1 MLTWPQSTEL
11 TAALAVAGLA
21 FRWAR
26 PAWTRVAAAFVFEAA
41 LIAALYSVWQFVAS
55 RTVSDEPTAVRHAV
69 WIDRFEHTLHFPSE
83 LSVQQTVLGHPAFV
97 QAANLYYDTMHFA
110 MIFVF
115 LLWLFVQHRDQYARV
130 RTVLAI
136 STLVCLVISF
146 VPVAPPRILAGSGFV
161 DTAVLYGQSV
171 YASDANE
178 LSAMPSVHVLWAVL
192 IAWYAV
198 RIGRGRWRVL
208 GPIHAAV
215 TIFVVVCTANHW
227 WLDGVVAVVVLVVC
241 AWAQVGVAAGWAAW
255 RMRGRTVAVAMP
267 GLAAPGLGAPGLGAP
282 GLGAPG
288 LGAPGR
294 APRCRSRR
302 TGTGRTYL
310 YQLSRKPEPRVA
322 VRSRPG
328 RPRHR
333 RTAGRE
339 RRRW

>member
-11 TAALAVAGLA
+11 TAALAVAGIA
-21 FRWAR
+21 FRCAR
-26 PAWTRVAAAFVFEAA
+26 PAWTRVAAAFAFEAS
-41 LIAALYSVWQFVAS
+41 LIAALYSVWQFVAN
-55 RTVSDEPTAVRHAV
+55 RTVSDEPTAVRHAQWV
-69 WIDRFEHTLHFPSE
+69 DRFEHTFHFPSE
-83 LSVQQTVLGHPAFV
+83 LSAQQLVLGHPAFV

-115 LLWLFVQHRDQYARV
+115 LLWLFVRHRDRYGQV

-136 STLVCLVISF
+136 STLACLVISF

-171 YASDANE
+171 YASDAANE

-227 WLDGVVAVVVLVVC
+227 WLDGVVAVAVLLAC

-255 RMRGRTVAVAMP
+255 RVRGRAIAVAAP
-267 GLAAPGLGAPGLGAP
+267 GLAVPELAAPGAVPDGADGPHGADIP
-282 GLGAPG
+282 VPAQQE
-288 LGAPGR
+288 A
-294 APRCRSRR
+294 
-302 TGTGRTYL
+302 
-310 YQLSRKPEPRVA
+310 
-322 VRSRPG
+322 
-328 RPRHR
+328 
-333 RTAGRE
+333 
-339 RRRW
+339 

>member
-1 MLTWPQSTEL
+1 
-11 TAALAVAGLA
+11 
-21 FRWAR
+21 
-26 PAWTRVAAAFVFEAA
+26 
-41 LIAALYSVWQFVAS
+41 
-55 RTVSDEPTAVRHAV
+55 
-69 WIDRFEHTLHFPSE
+69 
-83 LSVQQTVLGHPAFV
+83 
-97 QAANLYYDTMHFA
+97 MHFA

-115 LLWLFVQHRDQYARV
+115 LLWLFVRHRDRYGQV

-171 YASDANE
+171 YASDAANE

-255 RMRGRTVAVAMP
+255 RVRGRAIVVAVP
-267 GLAAPGLGAPGLGAP
+267 GLAVTRAGRYRASRAGGWRSGSGRPGA
-282 GLGAPG
+282 
-288 LGAPGR
+288 GR
-294 APRCRSRR
+294 RERAARGGHTR
-302 TGTGRTYL
+302 TGSAGS
-310 YQLSRKPEPRVA
+310 LSRRVA
-322 VRSRPG
+322 VRSPPA

-333 RTAGRE
+333 RTAGRAE
-339 RRRW
+339 RRW